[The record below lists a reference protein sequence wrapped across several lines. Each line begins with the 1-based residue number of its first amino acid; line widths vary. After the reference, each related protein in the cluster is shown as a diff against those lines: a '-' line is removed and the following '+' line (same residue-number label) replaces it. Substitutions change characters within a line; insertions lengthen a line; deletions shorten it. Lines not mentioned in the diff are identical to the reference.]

1 MKFQSN
7 QNNLDYNHSI
17 RPPSIV
23 MKLDR
28 LGSFHQTRLSFT
40 RRLID
45 DLKYQ
50 KSKIEIHQWDIDNS
64 GIGSAIIKTTF
75 KNEIL
80 SLIIFCHS
88 INAEERTD
96 RVIAEKWDMT
106 FSLFRGIPN
115 KNELNKLSK
124 NLKIQESGRH
134 NSKQLTLSRA
144 NKSQRIFKKVLND
157 LSIGKQPSD
166 KLINDVGYLV
176 RTTAVYGNGKFGIED
191 FSKTNGHIFLDKPFQ
206 AEMLT
211 VYLIRYFSIELINF
225 LAKKKGGKKS
235 VTLSKHLAKHLGVG
249 NATGLGMAPFL
260 INHQELIHQWIY
272 NRETALSRVFSIKQ
286 LDKKTQNRIINYI
299 HQAFKYSLQWKV
311 DDQLQSNKIDA
322 LNLDLKKILQNKKLT
337 KLLNLDYPLKNL
349 FDFYKNDI
357 NLETQEILNSVFIE
371 PFPELFEDLMNNMG
385 AVEKKSVL
393 IGYNVSDIL
402 EIIKDNYKWALEID
416 TTKSD
421 ENYCFWY
428 TSQTKLEPRLGITK
442 KDAGIEK
449 QLPFDI
455 AHQIKQTVDIL
466 QKLPSNMTAAEV
478 MINQPKL
485 RNIIKRIITN
495 KSMPYS
501 EIQNN
506 LIGKDM
512 KPIDILRCKLS
523 FFGASKFDPK
533 SDLWTRITLFQG
545 APLPNELW
553 KIKVNDWLFPNLKN
567 VK

>member
-1 MKFQSN
+1 MSFQN
-7 QNNLDYNHSI
+7 TKINLDYNHPI
-17 RPPSIV
+17 RPPSTV

-28 LGSFHQTRLSFT
+28 LGSFHQSRLSFT

-50 KSKIEIHQWDIDNS
+50 KSKIEIYQWDIDNS
-64 GIGSAIIKTTF
+64 GIGSAIIKIALKKET
-75 KNEIL
+75 L
-80 SLIIFCHS
+80 SLVIFCHS
-88 INAEERTD
+88 INDEERTD

-106 FSLFRGIPN
+106 FSLFKGIPN
-115 KNELNKLSK
+115 KNELNQLSK
-124 NLKIQESGRH
+124 NLIIQESGRH

-144 NKSQRIFKKVLND
+144 NKSQRIFEKVLND
-157 LSIGKQPSD
+157 LSIGKQPSE

-191 FSKTNGHIFLDKPFQ
+191 FSKTNGHIFLQKPFQ

-211 VYLIRYFSIELINF
+211 VYLVRYFSIKLINF

-235 VTLSKHLAKHLGVG
+235 VILSKHLTKHIGVG

-260 INHQELIHQWIY
+260 VNHQELIHQWIY
-272 NRETALSRVFSIKQ
+272 NRETALSRVFSIKR
-286 LDKKTQNRIINYI
+286 LNKKKQNKIINYI

-311 DDQLQSNKIDA
+311 DDKLQSKKIEK
-322 LNLDLKKILQNKKLT
+322 LNSDLKKILQNEELT
-337 KLLNLDYPLKNL
+337 KLLNLDYPIKRFFN
-349 FDFYKNDI
+349 FFKDDI
-357 NLETQEILNSVFIE
+357 TLETQEILNSIFIE
-371 PFPELFEDLMNNMG
+371 PFPELLEDLINNMG
-385 AVEKKSVL
+385 AEEKKSVL
-393 IGYNVSDIL
+393 ISFTVHDIL
-402 EIIKDNYKWALEID
+402 EIIKDNFNWAIKID
-416 TTKSD
+416 TSKPE

-455 AHQIKQTVDIL
+455 AHQIKQAVNTL
-466 QKLPSNMTAAEV
+466 NKLPSNMTAAEV
-478 MINQPKL
+478 MINHPEL
-485 RNIIKRIITN
+485 RNIIKRVVIN

-523 FFGASKFDPK
+523 FFGASKYDPK
-533 SDLWTRITLFQG
+533 SNLWTRITLFQG
-545 APLPNELW
+545 APLPNELR
-553 KIKVNDWLFPNLKN
+553 KSNVNDWLFPNLSN
-567 VK
+567 V

>member
-1 MKFQSN
+1 MSFQNTTS
-7 QNNLDYNHSI
+7 NLDYNHPI
-17 RPPSIV
+17 RSPSTV

-28 LGSFHQTRLSFT
+28 LGSFHQSRLSFT

-50 KSKIEIHQWDIDNS
+50 KSKIEIYQWDIDNS
-64 GIGSAIIKTTF
+64 GIGSAIIKIALKKET
-75 KNEIL
+75 L
-80 SLIIFCHS
+80 SLVIFCHS
-88 INAEERTD
+88 INDEERTD

-106 FSLFRGIPN
+106 FSLFRGVPN
-115 KNELNKLSK
+115 NQELNQLSK
-124 NLKIQESGRH
+124 NLEIQEAGRH

-144 NKSQRIFKKVLND
+144 NKSQRIFEKVLND
-157 LSIGKQPSD
+157 LSIGKQPSE

-191 FSKTNGHIFLDKPFQ
+191 FSKTNGHIFLQKPFQ

-211 VYLIRYFSIELINF
+211 VYLVRYFSIELINF

-235 VTLSKHLAKHLGVG
+235 VILSKHLTKHLGVG

-260 INHQELIHQWIY
+260 VNHQELIHQWIY
-272 NRETALSRVFSIKQ
+272 NRETAISRVFSIKR
-286 LDKKTQNRIINYI
+286 LNKKTQNKIINYI

-311 DDQLQSNKIDA
+311 DDKLQSKKIEK
-322 LNLDLKKILQNKKLT
+322 LNSDLKKILQNEELT
-337 KLLNLDYPLKNL
+337 KLLNFDYPIKRFFN
-349 FDFYKNDI
+349 FFKDDI
-357 NLETQEILNSVFIE
+357 TLETQEILNSIFIE
-371 PFPELFEDLMNNMG
+371 PFPELLEDLINNMG
-385 AVEKKSVL
+385 AEEKKSVL
-393 IGYNVSDIL
+393 ISYTVNDIL
-402 EIIKDNYKWALEID
+402 EIIKDNFNWAIKID
-416 TTKSD
+416 TSKPE

-455 AHQIKQTVDIL
+455 AHQIKQAVNTL
-466 QKLPSNMTAAEV
+466 NKLPSNMTAAEV
-478 MINQPKL
+478 MINHPEL
-485 RNIIKRIITN
+485 RNIIKRVIIN

-523 FFGASKFDPK
+523 FFGASKYDPK
-533 SDLWTRITLFQG
+533 SNLWTRITLFQG

-553 KIKVNDWLFPNLKN
+553 KKNINDWLFPNLSN
-567 VK
+567 V